1 MNKEVKKA
9 ADLMSK
15 KEAEKAAAIAK
26 IDKELTATRA
36 ELEELKKGIT
46 TGETAE
52 DYKKYLTKIRDD
64 EAVIAY
70 FEQKRKEAEGAGL
83 TPAEYM
89 SITREVKAAADKVK
103 EENRKAI
110 FAEIEKLTSMLTA
123 YDNDI
128 TELNAILVKAA
139 QLHKVNPMT
148 INAQEIAPGNTEMS
162 FYMQALYKAK
172 SACETLRIKGIKVP
186 IV

>member
-9 ADLMSK
+9 TELMNK

-103 EENRKAI
+103 EENRKAV

-148 INAQEIAPGNTEMS
+148 INAQEIAPANSEMN
-162 FYMQALYKAK
+162 YYVQAFYKARAACIMLK
-172 SACETLRIKGIKVP
+172 SKGVLS
-186 IV
+186 